1 MIKPRIRL
9 LYLVILK
16 EANIVITVL
25 TSFSILYLRS
35 AHSLWFGLGAIIAT
49 AAAKILKRCIK
60 QPRPTESTKKSFG
73 MPSTHSS
80 SITFYGV
87 YLLLACLLLPIH
99 QRMTSLLPG
108 TVIETGGPEVTVYSR
123 ARNNQKDSFSNWA
136 HEIPG
141 GQPTAESVEGLSRLL
156 NAFLRLLYGSTFIL
170 IAVVV
175 CWSRVK
181 FGHHTLK
188 QVIAGASIGGMIGA
202 AWFGIWT
209 GFKMPRM
216 AVLDHYYYNYY
227 RPSPNSPLASFTD
240 ERPEIMA
247 IRGIGPY
254 LEDAFS
260 HLSLMLAEAWY
271 MRDFGLIWDGLI
283 RPTLNHIGF
292 FLGFHHRLFDNGLPP
307 NSNLHLI
314 KPSHLDNSPQP

>member
-1 MIKPRIRL
+1 MIKPRIRS

-25 TSFSILYLRS
+25 TALSILYLRS

-49 AAAKILKRCIK
+49 ATAKILKRCIK

-87 YLLLACLLLPIH
+87 YLLLVCLLLPIH
-99 QRMTSLLPG
+99 QKMTRLLPG
-108 TVIETGGPEVTVYSR
+108 TGIGTGGPEAAVYTR
-123 ARNNQKDSFSNWA
+123 VRNNQKDSFSSWA
-136 HEIPG
+136 HETQG
-141 GQPTAESVEGLSRLL
+141 EQATVESEEGLSRLL
-156 NAFLRLLYGSTFIL
+156 NTMLRLLYGSTFIL

-175 CWSRVK
+175 CWSRIK
-181 FGHHTLK
+181 LGHHTLK
-188 QVIAGASIGGMIGA
+188 QVIAGASIGGMIGV

-209 GFKMPRM
+209 GFRMPRM
-216 AVLDHYYYNYY
+216 VVLDHYYYHYY
-227 RPSPNSPLASFTD
+227 RASPSSSLPE
-240 ERPEIMA
+240 ERPEILA

-260 HLSLMLAEAWY
+260 RLSLMLAEAWY

-283 RPTLNHIGF
+283 RPSLNHIGF